1 MKTRGKI
8 LVGVISVMAVF
19 VAGLIVWAQQPSQV
33 KIAITGHPGL
43 AFTGVIKT
51 DGALMPVSGVVPT
64 NYVVIARSVDCRFRK
79 QQTGGALG
87 VNMKMTRLGGTCTVT
102 TSESGKGVSAF
113 LSLHSA
119 RCNTF

>member
-1 MKTRGKI
+1 MKMKGKVI
-8 LVGVISVMAVF
+8 IVVISLMAVF
-19 VAGLIVWAQQPSQV
+19 MAGLIVWARQPSQV

-51 DGALMPVSGVVPT
+51 DGALISVSGVVPT
-64 NYVVIARSVDCRFRK
+64 NYVVTARSVNCRFQK
-79 QQTGGALG
+79 EQAGGTLG
-87 VNMKMTRLGGTCTVT
+87 VNMKMIRLGGTCTVT

-113 LSLHSA
+113 LSLNSA